1 VEQRPTPAATPESAE
16 NKAATAQRLLLA
28 LKEAR
33 TKLEAFE
40 RATYEPLAVVGIGC
54 RFPGGSDS
62 PDQFWHL
69 LQEGVDAITT
79 VPRDRWDMDAYYDA
93 DPDAPGKIYTKYGAF
108 LGPVDGFDPAF
119 FGIAPREVPNL
130 DPQQRLLLEV
140 SWEALEH
147 GNLPPATL
155 FDSET
160 GVFVGISGNSYA
172 NLLADADPDS
182 HSDTYFSTG
191 NALSVSAGRLSYVL
205 GLTGPCLAVDTACSS
220 SLVAVHLACQSLRRH
235 ECKLALAG
243 GVNLMLTPHLSVAF
257 AKGRFLAPDGRCK
270 TFSAAANGY
279 GRGEGCGVI
288 VLKRLAD
295 AVADGDKILALI
307 RGTAINHDGRSS
319 GLTAPSG
326 VSQQKVIRQA
336 LADGRVDPA
345 QVGYVEAH
353 GTGTA
358 LGDPIEVWALGEV
371 FANATEPVI
380 LGSAKSN
387 MGHLEAAAGIAGLIK
402 VVLSLQ
408 HAQIP
413 PNLHFQEPNP
423 HIDWANLPV
432 TVPTTLTDW
441 PAARPCAGVS
451 SFGFSGT
458 NAHVVVEKAPTTT
471 LTPGAAINGAHAD
484 RETAATDLANERPQ
498 HLLTLSA
505 KTEAALTALAH
516 RYVDFFATQDD
527 VALGD
532 LCYSAY
538 TGRNHFEHRLSV
550 VGYSVADLRQKLAT
564 HLAGESNVS
573 VQQGKSQPSGRP
585 KIAFLFTGQG
595 SQYVGMGRELYA
607 TEPRFRQI
615 LERCDA
621 VFQQQMGRSLL
632 ELLYPATP
640 PSHNDLMDSHPC
652 GQAANFALECA
663 LADLWRAWGIHPD
676 VVLGHSLGDFAAAYT
691 AGVLTLEEGL
701 ALVTARGR
709 FMATADGEMVAV
721 MAGEAAVAPFLRDC
735 PDVAIGVI
743 NGPHSV
749 VISGGRVNV
758 ARITEQLRLAGF
770 KTRKLAIPVAAHS
783 PILDPVLA
791 EFEAVVRRV
800 VLRPPQVPVV
810 SSMTGALVTT
820 ELTDPTYWRRH
831 LRNPVRFADGVTTL
845 AAHGVRLLIEIGPK
859 PTLLGMVE
867 QILEPQHTA
876 SAAPVMLLPSLR
888 DNRSDWQQ
896 MVESLGGLYVQGAA
910 LDWAGFDQARQR
922 QKVHLPT
929 YPFQRQRYWV
939 ALPTNQQPHRQP
951 GEHWRDWLYTV
962 TWPST
967 PIFGTRPT
975 FLPDLGALQT
985 HLLARLA
992 TMTDEQATVAAQ
1004 QPALQALDELV
1015 ITYILAAFAKAG
1027 FTLTAGAQ
1035 WRTEQIGQRLG
1046 VIPQQQRLLRR
1057 LLGMLT
1063 EVGLLRRGADDSWQ
1077 VQATAASQRVNGT
1090 QPLRLLPA
1098 DDSNAVEQAL
1108 VQRCGAQLGEVLR
1121 GLQEPVELLFPAG
1134 DASLI
1139 TRLYTDTPAA
1149 ALLNR
1154 LVQATLQSL
1163 LAALP
1168 AGRGLRILEVGAGT
1182 GSTTAWLLPLLP
1194 ATRIEYHFTDL
1205 SSAFLSKARAEF
1217 AAYPFIHYQ
1226 PLDIEQAPDAQ
1237 GFSLQHYDLVIAAN
1251 VLHATQELRT
1261 SLRHVRQLLAPGGL
1275 LLLVEGVVRK
1285 HWIDL
1290 IFGLTEGWWR
1300 FADERTE
1307 HPLLPTAAWQR
1318 LLAEGG
1324 FQSTALPGDSD
1335 LERQLG
1341 QALILAR
1348 PTENG
1353 CVSAELGAL
1362 ATSRPSELG
1371 VSELGALATSRPSEL
1386 GASELGAL
1394 ATSRLVANAPSSDRV
1409 SNSQYRLAQR
1419 QAWLLFADSRGVA
1432 RALAA
1437 ELTQRGDSVTLV
1449 QAGATYARLDEQS
1462 FTIRPTVAAD
1472 YQSLVAATP
1481 ARQAIIHLW
1490 SLDADPASAALV
1502 DLASVQQSCGTVLLL
1517 TQALITEQ
1525 RALNGLW
1532 LVTSGAQALA
1542 PSVAPGVAPGALAP
1556 GVLHATLWGLGRVI
1570 SQENPELKPTLVD
1583 LDPAMSVTEQA
1594 ALLAAE
1600 VTTPCPGEQVALRA
1614 TGRHTARFTRYAAQP
1629 AAPLTVR
1636 GDATYL
1642 ITGGLGGLGL
1652 ATARWLVEQGARHLL
1667 LLGRSEPKAA
1677 ALPELA
1683 AMRALGA
1690 TVTTVQADVTDR
1702 AQVARLLAAINPR
1715 RPLRGLIHA
1724 VGVLDDGALANQ
1736 NWRRFANVLAPKVL
1750 GAWHLHTLTHPDND
1764 LMPGGALDFFVL
1776 FSSAAGLLGNQG
1788 QANHAAANAFL
1799 DALAAQRHA
1808 QGLPALCLDWGA
1820 WSEVGSAADFVRHH
1834 REQLATHGQDA
1845 IAPRDGLAALTA
1857 LSGQPI
1863 AQAAVIPMNW
1873 AHFFQH
1879 ERHDQPFFA
1888 QLKAT
1893 LSASA
1898 AEETVTAPAES
1909 TATLTFR
1916 QSLEQ
1921 TPPAEQPQRLLH
1933 HLRTIAAT
1941 VLGMPTPA
1949 QLETRRGLMEMG
1961 LDSLMAVELRNRVAK
1976 SLEVSLPST
1985 LLFDYPTLEEL
1996 NRYLYTDVLQLAPPV
2011 QPAPQPAPAAT
2022 GPTPGQVQD
2031 VQQLSPQALLDFIAG
2046 KFKETSTVSS

>member
-1 VEQRPTPAATPESAE
+1 MEQRPPLAATPESAE

-40 RATYEPLAVVGIGC
+40 RATYEPLAIVGIGC

-62 PDQFWHL
+62 PAQFWQL
-69 LQEGVDAITT
+69 LQDGVDAITT

-147 GNLPPATL
+147 ANLPPATL

-172 NLLADADPDS
+172 NVLADADPDS

-235 ECKLALAG
+235 ECRLALAG

-257 AKGRFLAPDGRCK
+257 AKGHFLAPDGRCK

-279 GRGEGCGVI
+279 GRGEGCGMI

-371 FANATEPVI
+371 FAEATEPVI
-380 LGSAKSN
+380 IGSAKSN

-441 PAARPCAGVS
+441 PATRPCAGVS

-458 NAHVVVEKAPTTT
+458 NAHVVIEKAPVTTSV
-471 LTPGAAINGAHAD
+471 TPVAAVSGVVVNGAQAD
-484 RETAATDLANERPQ
+484 IETSTADLLSERPQ

-505 KTEAALTALAH
+505 KTEAALAALAQ
-516 RYVDFFATQDD
+516 RYVDFFDTQDNL
-527 VALGD
+527 ALGD

-550 VGYSVADLRQKLAT
+550 VGASMADMRQKLAT

-573 VQQGKSQPSGRP
+573 VQQGKSQPNGRS

-615 LERCDA
+615 LERCDT

-652 GQAANFALECA
+652 GQAANFALACA

-691 AGVLTLEEGL
+691 AGVLTLEDGL

-709 FMATADGEMVAV
+709 FMATAAGEMVAV

-758 ARITEQLRLAGF
+758 GRIAEQLRLAGF

-791 EFEAVVRRV
+791 EFEAVVRRM

-810 SSMTGALVTT
+810 SSMTGTLVTT

-845 AAHGVRLLIEIGPK
+845 GAYGVRLLIEIGPK

-876 SAAPVMLLPSLR
+876 SAAPCLLLPSLR

-951 GEHWRDWLYTV
+951 GERWRDWLYTV
-962 TWPST
+962 TWPSA

-992 TMTDEQATVAAQ
+992 TMTDEQATLAAQ

-1057 LLGMLT
+1057 LLGILA

-1077 VQATAASQRVNGT
+1077 VQATAAPQRVNGT

-1098 DDSNAVEQAL
+1098 DDTSAVEQAL

-1134 DASLI
+1134 DAGLI

-1205 SSAFLSKARAEF
+1205 SSAFLTKARTEF

-1226 PLDIEQAPDAQ
+1226 PLDIEQAPGEQ

-1251 VLHATQELRT
+1251 VLHATQDLRT

-1318 LLAEGG
+1318 LLADGG

-1335 LERQLG
+1335 LERQVG

-1348 PTENG
+1348 PTENDRAA
-1353 CVSAELGAL
+1353 VADWHPAM
-1362 ATSRPSELG
+1362 TS
-1371 VSELGALATSRPSEL
+1371 
-1386 GASELGAL
+1386 
-1394 ATSRLVANAPSSDRV
+1394 
-1409 SNSQYRLAQR
+1409 QLAQR

-1449 QAGATYARLDEQS
+1449 QAGATYTRFDEQT

-1481 ARQAIIHLW
+1481 ASQAIIHLW

-1502 DLASVQQSCGTVLLL
+1502 DLAPVQQSCGAALLL

-1532 LVTSGAQALA
+1532 LVTPGAQALA
-1542 PSVAPGVAPGALAP
+1542 PSVAPSELAP

-1600 VTTPCPGEQVALRA
+1600 VTAPCPGEQVALRA
-1614 TGRHTARFTRYAAQP
+1614 TGRHTARLTRYAAQP

-1652 ATARWLVEQGARHLL
+1652 VTARWLVEQGARHLL
-1667 LLGRSEPKAA
+1667 LLGRSEPKVAA
-1677 ALPELA
+1677 QTELA
-1683 AMRALGA
+1683 ALRALGA

-1702 AQVARLLAAINPR
+1702 AQVAHVLAAINPR

-1724 VGVLDDGALANQ
+1724 VGVLDDGVLANQ
-1736 NWRRFANVLAPKVL
+1736 NWTRFANVLAPKVL
-1750 GAWHLHTLTHPDND
+1750 GAWHLHTLTHPNND

-1845 IAPRDGLAALTA
+1845 IAPQDGLAALTA
-1857 LSGQPI
+1857 LGGQPI

-1879 ERHDQPFFA
+1879 ERHNQPFFA

-1893 LSASA
+1893 LRA
-1898 AEETVTAPAES
+1898 AAEEETVTAPTES
-1909 TATLTFR
+1909 TAALPFR

-1921 TPPAEQPQRLLH
+1921 TPAAEQPQRLLH
-1933 HLRTIAAT
+1933 HLRTIAAA
-1941 VLGMPTPA
+1941 VLGMPTPT

-1976 SLEVSLPST
+1976 SLEVPLPST

-2046 KFKETSTVSS
+2046 KFKETSTVSP